1 MSDKRPVDVVLSFL
15 EEINAANVDGLCALM
30 SDDHVFVDG
39 LGNRVQGKETMHKG
53 WKGYFRWFPDYRVS
67 HEEIF
72 SHGEVVAVFGSAEGT
87 FAVNGKLPK
96 ENHWTVPAAW
106 KGIVRDGLIAEWHVY
121 ADNLAARKLM
131 GMPNP

>member
-1 MSDKRPVDVVLSFL
+1 MCAKGPVHVVLSFL
-15 EEINAANVDGLCALM
+15 KAINAANVDGLCALM

-39 LGNRVQGKETMHKG
+39 LGSRVQGKETMRKG
-53 WKGYFRWFPDYRVS
+53 WKCYFQWFPDYRVS

-72 SHGEVVAVFGSAEGT
+72 SHGDVVAVFGSAEGT

-121 ADNLAARKLM
+121 ADNQAARRLM

>member
-1 MSDKRPVDVVLSFL
+1 MCAKGPVDVVLSFL
-15 EEINAANVDGLCALM
+15 EAINAANIDGLCAMM

-39 LGNRVQGKETMHKG
+39 LGNRVQGKETMRKG
-53 WKGYFRWFPDYRVS
+53 WKAYFQWFPDYRVS

-72 SHGEVVAVFGSAEGT
+72 SHGDVVAVFGSAEGT

-106 KGIVRDGLIAEWHVY
+106 KGIVRGGLIAEWHVY
-121 ADNLAARKLM
+121 ADNQAARKLM

>member
-15 EEINAANVDGLCALM
+15 EAINSANVDALCALM
-30 SDDHVFVDG
+30 SEDHVFVDG
-39 LGNRVQGKETMHKG
+39 LGNRMQGKETMRKG
-53 WKGYFRWFPDYRVS
+53 WKGYFQWFPDYRVS

-72 SHGEVVAVFGSAEGT
+72 SQGEVVAVFGSAEGT
-87 FAVNGKLPK
+87 FVVNGKLPK

-121 ADNLAARKLM
+121 ADNQAARKLM

>member
-1 MSDKRPVDVVLSFL
+1 MSDNTPIDVVLSFL
-15 EEINAANVDGLCALM
+15 EAINAGNVDRLCALM

-39 LGNRVQGKETMHKG
+39 LGNRVNGKETMRKG
-53 WKGYFRWFPDYRVS
+53 WKGYFQLFPDYRVS

-72 SHGEVVAVFGSAEGT
+72 SQGEVVAVFGSAEGT

-96 ENHWTVPAAW
+96 ENHWAVPAAW

-121 ADNLAARKLM
+121 ADNQAARKLM